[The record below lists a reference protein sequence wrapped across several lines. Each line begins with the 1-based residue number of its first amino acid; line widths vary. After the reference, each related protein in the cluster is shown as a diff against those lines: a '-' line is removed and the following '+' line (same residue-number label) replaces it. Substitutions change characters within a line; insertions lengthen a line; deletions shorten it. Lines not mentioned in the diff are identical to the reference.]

1 VTVLKWLI
9 GLGVFLVWMA
19 WAGAFRLGNRDRD
32 GRLGPTLRPA
42 GLLIGLFLFV
52 LVLGLLSAVG
62 QIPAGARGVVVRFG
76 GPTGRILSEGI
87 YLITPLVEN
96 VVEMSVQ
103 TEAYEADATAASNDL
118 QVVHTKVTLNYALDP
133 AQVVQVYRSLRRD
146 YVQRI
151 VKPAM
156 QEAVKASTARF
167 KAEELITRRDAVKA
181 AIEGVLRT
189 RLALHGILLD
199 TVSIT
204 DFDFSD
210 EFTKA
215 IEAKVTATQLALKA
229 ERDLLRVKL
238 EAQQQ
243 IERAKAEAESLRL
256 QKQQV
261 TAELV
266 ALRRIEAQLRAIEK
280 WDGRLPQ
287 VVTGSG
293 PVPLLDVFRPE
304 PQR

>member
-1 VTVLKWLI
+1 MTVLKWLI
-9 GLGVFLVWMA
+9 GLGAFLLWMA
-19 WAGAFRLGNRDRD
+19 WAGAFRLGDRDRD

-42 GLLIGLFLFV
+42 GLLIGLVLFV

-62 QIPAGARGVVVRFG
+62 QIPAGTRGVVVRFG
-76 GPTGRILSEGI
+76 GPTGRILPEGI

-103 TEAYEADATAASNDL
+103 TEAYEADAEAASNDL

-133 AQVVQVYRSLRRD
+133 AEVVRVYRSLRRD

-151 VKPAM
+151 VKPAVL
-156 QEAVKASTARF
+156 EAVKASTARF

-181 AIEGVLRT
+181 AIENVLRT

-204 DFDFSD
+204 DFDFSE

-229 ERDLLRVKL
+229 ERDLQRVKL

-243 IERAKAEAESLRL
+243 IEKAKAEAEALRV

-266 ALRRIEAQLRAIEK
+266 ALRRIEAQMRAIEK